1 MMPQSPTKP
10 LILGLVLAGGMSR
23 RMQSA
28 RADAQALSINNADP
42 AETVRDKALMPCA
55 GKPLIAWTLEALRPQ
70 VRQLLINCNQY
81 FDDYARLGFTLI
93 SDRIEGYLGPLAGI
107 HAALHW
113 LHADPDRLSAAT
125 WLLVAPCDCPFLP
138 EDFAA
143 CMLSAADESVE
154 VVVAADSFREQPAF
168 LLIRPQLMQALE
180 AFLLAG
186 GRKLDAWYRTRLW
199 RLCTFVDH
207 LAFRNV
213 NTPADLTEAESLL
226 LSPCLDAEGLM
237 ADIGSLQR
245 FAPGSTLHKP
255 GTATGQRQDNLP
267 IDELRER
274 LLHRI
279 RPLRRYQSLGLTALE
294 GQVLAK
300 KLTAQHDVPAF
311 QNAAMDGF
319 ALRFKDLK
327 PESETSLIMGER
339 ITAGHPARHT
349 PSDEPQALT
358 IMTGGVLPEGFDL
371 VVPQEACQIK
381 SDRVLIPAGQQQ
393 GQHVRMPGEDLA
405 CGDVVVEAGIRLNAI
420 HIGLMASLG
429 LAAASVRGPLRVALL
444 STGDELLDPTQPGAQ
459 AQGKR
464 FDSNRFL
471 LRALL
476 VKWPSI
482 ALHDVGIVADQPQS
496 LEQIL
501 CALGEEHDLI
511 LSSGGVSAGEADF
524 TRGIMERLGQLAF
537 CKVAMRPGRPL
548 AMGRLGRAL
557 YLGLPGNPV
566 AAAMTFWYFVAPV
579 IERLLGLTP
588 KPWAL
593 KTARAAHRIEKKAGR
608 SEFQRASIAVDA
620 ESTVW
625 LSVNPNQGS
634 GILSSLSKSSVI
646 AVLEHDRST
655 IEAGDS
661 LRYVCID
668 DLL

>member
-1 MMPQSPTKP
+1 
-10 LILGLVLAGGMSR
+10 
-23 RMQSA
+23 
-28 RADAQALSINNADP
+28 
-42 AETVRDKALMPCA
+42 
-55 GKPLIAWTLEALRPQ
+55 
-70 VRQLLINCNQY
+70 
-81 FDDYARLGFTLI
+81 
-93 SDRIEGYLGPLAGI
+93 
-107 HAALHW
+107 
-113 LHADPDRLSAAT
+113 
-125 WLLVAPCDCPFLP
+125 
-138 EDFAA
+138 
-143 CMLSAADESVE
+143 
-154 VVVAADSFREQPAF
+154 
-168 LLIRPQLMQALE
+168 
-180 AFLLAG
+180 
-186 GRKLDAWYRTRLW
+186 
-199 RLCTFVDH
+199 
-207 LAFRNV
+207 
-213 NTPADLTEAESLL
+213 
-226 LSPCLDAEGLM
+226 
-237 ADIGSLQR
+237 
-245 FAPGSTLHKP
+245 
-255 GTATGQRQDNLP
+255 
-267 IDELRER
+267 
-274 LLHRI
+274 
-279 RPLRRYQSLGLTALE
+279 
-294 GQVLAK
+294 
-300 KLTAQHDVPAF
+300 
-311 QNAAMDGF
+311 
-319 ALRFKDLK
+319 
-327 PESETSLIMGER
+327 
-339 ITAGHPARHT
+339 
-349 PSDEPQALT
+349 
-358 IMTGGVLPEGFDL
+358 MTGGVLPEGFDL

-566 AAAMTFWYFVAPV
+566 AAAMTFWYFVAP
-579 IERLLGLTP
+579 
-588 KPWAL
+588 
-593 KTARAAHRIEKKAGR
+593 AHRIEKKAGR